1 MYIWGQILTLGK
13 QTATTN
19 ELFTFP
25 KVLPFLVIN
34 IALINFFE
42 LHFQNS
48 RHQAP
53 EDEIQQPNYT
63 QPESG
68 SKSQEFLKDT
78 NNI

>member
-1 MYIWGQILTLGK
+1 MTLGK

-34 IALINFFE
+34 IALINFFFE

-63 QPESG
+63 PPESG
-68 SKSQEFLKDT
+68 AKSQEFLKDM